1 MNNYPFKSVGDPKP
15 LSCCIFQL
23 CQAFFIY
30 IFFGFLLLARH
41 SLGFSL
47 ETLNPRVFTAP
58 EVGSHFGHQ
67 VCHFGPTQGD
77 SVLVTAPNLHN
88 GTGGLYRCSYSGNQC
103 MLLPVTVDPGIALGL
118 ALTCDDAQALVCGPH
133 LKHKCEGFNYLNGQC
148 LEINPHFTAAE
159 TLKPAFQECHVIPPL
174 DAVILFDDSGSIT
187 SDNFETMIRFIKNLI
202 AMFLD
207 TRAQVAVAKFSTKVS
222 AVFHFENYA
231 VKRDPDLLMKDVT
244 QAQGHTFTPS
254 AIRFVLE
261 EMFSEKVGMRSNSQ
275 KLLLV
280 ITDGK
285 SNDPKEEFKNVILE
299 ANERDIKRF
308 AIGVG
313 KEYSYPELELIAS
326 SPQFVFETESFS
338 ALTSILNHL
347 RKKIFSIEGT
357 DTGNFSSFQMELSQG
372 GFSVALSEGSRL
384 FGAVGAYSWSGG
396 IVQDLPHQLLNSSFI
411 NATNMEDDI
420 RDSYLG
426 YSIAVASVNGHVVYF
441 AGAPRHRHKGLV
453 LGFTQNDQNH
463 SWTIS
468 HRIYGSQ
475 LGSYFGAEL
484 CVVGIS
490 ELLAVGAPLYHAHGV
505 GGEVQI
511 CPLNTTIQELN
522 CSTILRGVVGN
533 EFGRFG
539 TSLAAIQDLNGDGF
553 KELAVGAPQEEKG
566 KGAIYIFLG
575 QPGGIRAEYSQ
586 RVSGAAVEGGLQY
599 FGVSLHSAGDLTS
612 DALTDVVVG
621 SRGAVTVLRSQPV
634 MCLPIN
640 VSFDPPIIHQKFF
653 HCSAPLGL
661 NTPVAT
667 VTICMTVK
675 EIVKGDIQGPFGSV
689 VSVALELKLDPQA
702 RAPRLLFGP
711 RSASFLW
718 TLNGNLSSISP
729 VCTTLYI
736 SIPECITDY
745 HEVPLSGKMKVKTE
759 AIPGTGGLRPV
770 LSPDCWPA
778 FKEMVVLEKVCGEDH
793 VCISDLNV
801 SLFFTS
807 DTVVSTAGYP
817 VNLSVEVYNNGEDSM
832 DTELFLHHP
841 TILSFTHIKTSG
853 VQVRCESSQLEL
865 SKVTRT
871 ACKLGATV
879 FRQREKTTL
888 KMSFMMFTSSA
899 VNERLIVNASVTS
912 GGSTR
917 FVEYPNSAQ
926 LEHVYMVENIGELP
940 VPVNIS
946 FVFPVKMALGFS
958 WNVSVLEIFSTSSS
972 NNCSKN
978 ISSSTNGTS
987 TSCENQVSS
996 TNHCSASVCHLIVCS
1011 IQLLTD
1017 RSIRFKFTGNINS
1030 GKQASGS
1037 QVRIISWAFL
1047 SFDNERYIQY
1057 PSDDSHQLSIVT
1069 ELEVPSQTLAM
1080 LIASLSVIF
1089 GLIAMTI
1096 IFVLLYKKGFF
1107 KATSSDDQDNPAL
1120 PSAGEVDLT
1129 TVQ

>member
-1 MNNYPFKSVGDPKP
+1 
-15 LSCCIFQL
+15 
-23 CQAFFIY
+23 
-30 IFFGFLLLARH
+30 
-41 SLGFSL
+41 
-47 ETLNPRVFTAP
+47 
-58 EVGSHFGHQ
+58 
-67 VCHFGPTQGD
+67 
-77 SVLVTAPNLHN
+77 
-88 GTGGLYRCSYSGNQC
+88 
-103 MLLPVTVDPGIALGL
+103 
-118 ALTCDDAQALVCGPH
+118 
-133 LKHKCEGFNYLNGQC
+133 
-148 LEINPHFTAAE
+148 
-159 TLKPAFQECHVIPPL
+159 
-174 DAVILFDDSGSIT
+174 
-187 SDNFETMIRFIKNLI
+187 MIRFIKNLI

-222 AVFHFENYA
+222 AVFHFENFA
-231 VKRDPDLLMKDVT
+231 VKRDPDQLMKDVT
-244 QAQGHTFTPS
+244 QAQGDTYTPS

-285 SNDPKEEFKNVILE
+285 SNDPKEEFKNVILK
-299 ANERDIKRF
+299 ANERDITRF

-313 KEYSYPELELIAS
+313 KEYSHPELELIAS

-338 ALTSILNHL
+338 ALTLILNQL
-347 RKKIFSIEGT
+347 REKIFSIEGT

-372 GFSVALSEGSRL
+372 GFSVALSEGSRM

-396 IVQDLPHQLLNSSFI
+396 IVQDLTHQMLNSSFI
-411 NATNMEDDI
+411 NATNMEEDI

-426 YSIAVASVNGHVVYF
+426 YSVAVASVNGHVVYF

-484 CVVGIS
+484 CVVGVS

-505 GGEVQI
+505 GGEVRI
-511 CPLNTTIQELN
+511 CPLNTT
-522 CSTILRGVVGN
+522 
-533 EFGRFG
+533 
-539 TSLAAIQDLNGDGF
+539 
-553 KELAVGAPQEEKG
+553 
-566 KGAIYIFLG
+566 
-575 QPGGIRAEYSQ
+575 
-586 RVSGAAVEGGLQY
+586 RVSGAAVGGGLQY
-599 FGVSLHSAGDLTS
+599 FGVALHSVGDLTS

-640 VSFDPPIIHQKFF
+640 VTVDPPIIHQKFF

-689 VSVALELKLDPQA
+689 VSVDLELKLDPWA

-736 SIPECITDY
+736 SIPECISDY
-745 HEVPLSGKMKVKTE
+745 HEVPLSGRMKVTTE
-759 AIPGTGGLRPV
+759 VIPGTGGLRPV

-778 FKEMVVLEKVCGEDH
+778 FTEMVVLEKVCGEDH

-801 SLFFTS
+801 SLSFMS

-817 VNLSVEVYNNGEDSM
+817 VILSVEVSNNGEDST
-832 DTELFLHHP
+832 DTELFLYHP
-841 TILSFTHIKTSG
+841 TILSFTHVKTSG
-853 VQVRCESSQLEL
+853 VQVRCESSRIEL
-865 SKVTRT
+865 SNVTRT

-879 FRQREKTTL
+879 FRQRAKTTL
-888 KMSFMMFTSSA
+888 MMSFMMFTSFA

-912 GGSTR
+912 KNEINDTTQDNCATTSVVVKLPVNVVVNDGGSTR

-926 LEHVYMVENIGELP
+926 LEHVYTVENIGKLS
-940 VPVNIS
+940 VPVNVS

-958 WNVSVLEIFSTSSS
+958 WSVSVPEI
-972 NNCSKN
+972 
-978 ISSSTNGTS
+978 NGTS
-987 TSCENQVSS
+987 TTCENQVSS
-996 TNHCSASVCHLIVCS
+996 TNGKISILTHHCSASMCHLIVCS

-1017 RSIRFKFTGNINS
+1017 QPIIFRFTGNISS
-1030 GKQASGS
+1030 GNQGSGL

-1047 SFDNERYIQY
+1047 SFDTERYTQY

-1069 ELEVPSQTLAM
+1069 ELEVPSQALAV

-1089 GLIAMTI
+1089 GLLAMTI

-1107 KATSSDDQDNPAL
+1107 KATSTDDQDNPAS
-1120 PSAGEVDLT
+1120 PSAGEADLT